1 MRRPIPLAA
10 RLALTAIIA
19 TSLAACGSNSN
30 PQETTASQAADQ
42 LDSAAAQSDP
52 EAAAV
57 MTKRADELRGSG
69 TSAALDD
76 PAGPVQDAMRKPAPL
91 RLGPPR
97 NDLNG
102 PG

>member
-30 PQETTASQAADQ
+30 PQEASASQAADQ

-57 MTKRADELRGSG
+57 MTTRADELRGSG

-76 PAGPVQDAMRKPAPL
+76 PAGPVQDTMREA
-91 RLGPPR
+91 GTAQT
-97 NDLNG
+97 G
-102 PG
+102 AAAQ